1 MCYRANTFPHA
12 HFKNVSFT
20 RAHTLTHT
28 YRHFQFILFYTHTH
42 THISTHSFYSI
53 RTRIHTHINTHIY
66 FLFLIHFLSCT
77 ATLTHTHTHTTNTHT
92 LFFLQ
97 FLSSFI
103 YAHRQPQTHK
113 HPPFSACARAF
124 PCHHT
129 PPSPRAAR
137 ANVDRRRNRKD
148 TANKTFHSR
157 RVGAELGSFQL

>member
-1 MCYRANTFPHA
+1 MFPHGYWDVFIRVLMCYRANTFPHT

-28 YRHFQFILFYTHTH
+28 YRHIHFILFYTHTH
-42 THISTHSFYSI
+42 THTLK
-53 RTRIHTHINTHIY
+53 HTH
-66 FLFLIHFLSCT
+66 LFSFSYSFSFIHSH
-77 ATLTHTHTHTTNTHT
+77 AHTHTHNTNTHT

-97 FLSSFI
+97 FLSPFI